1 VKEGHE
7 VHALVGSLEGSP
19 SFEEIQGIR
28 VHRRDLM
35 NPFYVR
41 ERKAHLGLPA
51 EEIIHTILQEIKVM
65 YESFIDE
72 NRIDIIHAHNF
83 HHFLPG
89 HALALTELHD
99 QGLATVLTIHEVW
112 SEFICE
118 DLLERTRW
126 DGIITVSRHV
136 QEGIREQAPNLQ
148 NLHLIHHGIDTTL
161 FSPDNRDDSW
171 AEKLGFKDRLTIIH
185 PARMLPW
192 KGVIYSVMAMELV
205 RKEFPD
211 AVLIITDTEDI
222 IDWIGELKGYKEQV
236 FEIIKRLGLQD
247 HLIIQSF
254 PYLELPKVYNHCQ
267 VVIYPTIGEEP
278 FGLVPVEAMACAKPV
293 VVTKSG
299 GLVESV
305 IDGVTGFII
314 EKRDVNTLAEKICLL
329 LRDEKLAQQMG
340 EAGCRHVV
348 EHFSRERMV
357 HQVNELYQKVVA
369 KKN

>member
-1 VKEGHE
+1 
-7 VHALVGSLEGSP
+7 
-19 SFEEIQGIR
+19 
-28 VHRRDLM
+28 M

-41 ERKAHLGLPA
+41 ERKANLGLPA
-51 EEIIHTILQEIKVM
+51 EEVVRTILQEIRVM

-99 QGLATVLTIHEVW
+99 QGLATILTIHEVW

-118 DLLERTRW
+118 DLLEKTRW

-136 QEGIREQAPNLQ
+136 QEGIREQAPHLQ
-148 NLHLIHHGIDTTL
+148 NLHLVYHGIDTTL
-161 FSPDNRDDSW
+161 FSPDSRDNNW
-171 AEKLGFKDRLTIIH
+171 VAKLGLKDRPTIIH

-192 KGVIYSVMAMELV
+192 KGVIYSVMAMEIV

-211 AVLIITDTEDI
+211 AMLIITDTEDI

-236 FEIIKRLGLQD
+236 FETIKSLGLRD
-247 HLIIQSF
+247 HLFIQSF
-254 PYLELPKVYNHCQ
+254 PYLELAKVYNHCQ
-267 VVIYPTIGEEP
+267 VVVYPTIGEEP
-278 FGLVPVEAMACAKPV
+278 FGLVPLEAMACAKPV

-305 IDGVTGFII
+305 IDGETGFII
-314 EKRDVNTLAEKICLL
+314 EKRDVNTLAGKICLL
-329 LRDEKLAQQMG
+329 LRDGKLAQQMG
-340 EAGCRHVV
+340 EAGRRHVE

-357 HQVNELYQKVVA
+357 HQVSELYQKVVA
-369 KKN
+369 KRN